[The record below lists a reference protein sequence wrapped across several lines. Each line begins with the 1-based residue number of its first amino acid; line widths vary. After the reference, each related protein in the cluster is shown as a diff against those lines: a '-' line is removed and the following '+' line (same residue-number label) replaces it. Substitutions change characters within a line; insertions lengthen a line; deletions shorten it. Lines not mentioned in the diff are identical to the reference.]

1 MATIRK
7 LTDPAEVEPLLAA
20 PGRLWLFKHS
30 LTCGTS
36 ARAWRRF
43 QSFAGARADGGGAEF
58 AMVEIQRA
66 RDVSRAIAERTRVRH
81 ESPQALLLDGGEVL
95 WHDSHWR
102 IDEAALAAAEA
113 AAGTATG
120 ADACSGLSTGAGP
133 PAEAAAGRGDTS

>member
-7 LTDPAEVEPLLAA
+7 LTDPAELEPLLAA
-20 PGRLWLFKHS
+20 PGRVWLFKHS

-36 ARAWRRF
+36 ARAWRQF
-43 QSFAGARADGGGAEF
+43 QSFAAARADGDGGEF

-66 RDVSRAIAERTRVRH
+66 REVSRAIAERTGVRH
-81 ESPQALLLDGGEVL
+81 ESPQALLVRGGEVV

-113 AAGTATG
+113 TAAGV
-120 ADACSGLSTGAGP
+120 GAG
-133 PAEAAAGRGDTS
+133 AGEGASAGTGTAVGGGDLS